1 MADATPQCSGAMPK
15 RLADESEA
23 INTAAAP
30 HSPQLPVTVCSVNFR
45 MDHNLD
51 YNNLDYSTMD
61 SQYVCDLCD
70 ISFSRDDALKRHM
83 ESKHGR
89 DTKQGHTC
97 GECGKSFSR
106 KDALRRHQ
114 LTCQAIRF
122 KCPRCHRVLKD
133 IASLTRHMGLCPVP
147 TCGTCQEQFVNLDQ
161 LREHKKSHQ
170 KRKAT
175 SDPLAHKLK
184 KRKRDGWFHCRVCV
198 DSFASREELFHH
210 RLDHMDDSQA
220 YRLVTPHFDFE
231 DEKLNALLR
240 DNAQLIFSHHRFS
253 PASADFNFPLTLPL
267 KHDGWLNEIYQTL
280 DLVANINND
289 ESFKFNLSMGFILV
303 NRDTGDYRF
312 FVPHANNAFFKKPP
326 RIERPACWRE
336 LYSQLDEE
344 ALKTY
349 VTHHRENTKWIPLM
363 ITNIIVHIY
372 YLGIP
377 MGSGLLPDYVT
388 NHGSIV
394 GLDKDKHHRTPYKDK
409 LCGVRCLAFHLNSKE
424 TGNGFWGL
432 EDRREQLSSRWNRAV
447 NLSEVPLFEETF
459 NIDVDIYSLCPDGAV
474 VPRYLSEEKYQNKM
488 VLNLHDTHL
497 SYVTN
502 VPAYLKKY
510 RCDSCGRN
518 FDHLSHWNRHQG
530 SCANATEY
538 EFPGGFHK
546 MSPSIFDRLEEFD
559 IVVPEVNRL
568 YPWFIVY
575 DFEAILAPI
584 TEEQPTPRLKWL

>member
-1 MADATPQCSGAMPK
+1 M
-15 RLADESEA
+15 
-23 INTAAAP
+23 
-30 HSPQLPVTVCSVNFR
+30 
-45 MDHNLD
+45 D
-51 YNNLDYSTMD
+51 YNNMD
-61 SQYVCDLCD
+61 SQYLCDLCD
-70 ISFSRDDALKRHM
+70 ISFTRNSDLKRHM
-83 ESKHGR
+83 ESKHGW

-133 IASLTRHMGLCPVP
+133 IASLTQHMGLCPVP

-161 LREHKKSHQ
+161 LREHEKSHR
-170 KRKAT
+170 KRKTT
-175 SDPLAHKLK
+175 SDPLTHKLK
-184 KRKRDGWFHCRVCV
+184 KRKREGWFHCRVCL

-210 RLDHMDDSQA
+210 RLNHIDDSRA
-220 YRLVTPHFDFE
+220 YRPVTPHFDFE

-253 PASADFNFPLTLPL
+253 LESADFNFPLSLPL

-326 RIERPACWRE
+326 HIEHPACWRE

-363 ITNIIVHIY
+363 ITNVVVHLY

-394 GLDKDKHHRTPYKDK
+394 GWTKTNITELLIKTNFVGWDVWLSIWIPRRQGMVFVVWKR
-409 LCGVRCLAFHLNSKE
+409 GVSSSLVDGIVPWIYRKY
-424 TGNGFWGL
+424 
-432 EDRREQLSSRWNRAV
+432 LSS
-447 NLSEVPLFEETF
+447 
-459 NIDVDIYSLCPDGAV
+459 
-474 VPRYLSEEKYQNKM
+474 
-488 VLNLHDTHL
+488 
-497 SYVTN
+497 
-502 VPAYLKKY
+502 
-510 RCDSCGRN
+510 
-518 FDHLSHWNRHQG
+518 
-530 SCANATEY
+530 
-538 EFPGGFHK
+538 
-546 MSPSIFDRLEEFD
+546 
-559 IVVPEVNRL
+559 
-568 YPWFIVY
+568 
-575 DFEAILAPI
+575 
-584 TEEQPTPRLKWL
+584 